1 MSRTTKSVPALLL
14 ENKAGLVA
22 LLILGIVA
30 LAAIFAN
37 VIFPQDPM
45 SIVADPYLWPG
56 SDPAHPLGTDSL
68 GRDILVGI
76 VYGSRVSLLVGV
88 ASCLAAI
95 LVGTILGALAG
106 YFGGWVD
113 AVVMRLAE
121 LFQTMP
127 SLIFTIVVM
136 LSLSPS
142 IPTVVLAISLSSW
155 PQITRLVRAE
165 ALKLRRAE
173 FILASRV
180 IGMGDA
186 RIIYRHLI
194 PNVASI
200 VVVTASII
208 AAHAI
213 LLESAISF
221 LGLSDP
227 NMISWGS
234 TIGAGKEV
242 LRSAWYVAALPGVA
256 IFLTVLALSLLGNA
270 LNDALRPQGAR
281 E

>member
-14 ENKAGLVA
+14 GNKAGLVA
-22 LLILGIVA
+22 LLILGVVT
-30 LAAIFAN
+30 LTAIFAN
-37 VIFPQDPM
+37 MIFPQDPM

-165 ALKLRRAE
+165 TLKLRRAE

-234 TIGAGKEV
+234 MIGAGKEV